1 MSHLSPSSPVLSRVG
16 SDASDGFPKARHIL
30 PMGSQAKA
38 ADPEEFLA
46 WCARINLEQYIVEHK
61 LDGASLEL
69 QYENGR
75 LDPGP
80 SPGATVY
87 WEMTSHAMPA

>member
-1 MSHLSPSSPVLSRVG
+1 MG
-16 SDASDGFPKARHIL
+16 ADAADGFPKARHVL

-46 WCARINLEQYIVEHK
+46 WCAKVSLPEYVVEYK

-69 QYENGR
+69 QYESGR
-75 LDPGP
+75 LVRAVTRGDG
-80 SPGATVY
+80 SVGDDA
-87 WEMTSHAMPA
+87 